1 MFGSAVPV
9 CAVSFPALPELVQ
22 NGTNGIIFRTS
33 SELSAHLFR
42 LFCDFPNDSNSIRD
56 LKKMKKATLNIGCW
70 EENWTD
76 IVQPLVLRT
85 LQRNDTPKS
94 SFVISCALYV
104 LVIAVGLSVWLSA
117 SYR

>member
-42 LFCDFPNDSNSIRD
+42 LFCDFPHDSNSLRD

-70 EENWTD
+70 EENWAD
-76 IVQPLVLRT
+76 IVQPLILSTFHRKEASNWSYVL
-85 LQRNDTPKS
+85 
-94 SFVISCALYV
+94 SCTVYV
-104 LVIAVGLSVWLSA
+104 LVIAMVCSMWLCQSF
-117 SYR
+117 R